1 MNREK
6 LKRTLIDV
14 GRDVLIAFTVVC
26 IVMAGLYAYCG
37 IWPPMVVVE
46 SGSMQRSDATSY
58 VGVIDTGDMVF
69 VKTVNGVD
77 DVVTY
82 VDGEATGYSKYGT
95 YGDVIIYRP
104 NGLSVRED
112 GSAVV
117 PIIHRLVVWIEVN
130 LSAVNPEFNGTD
142 YENITFDVP
151 SLNVYATTD
160 VLVLQNYGY
169 WEDEVRINLGGL
181 LTYYENTGKE
191 PHGGYITMG
200 DNNVPFYD
208 QPQSGMYEP
217 ILPEWII
224 GKAIGEIPWFGLI
237 KLKVTGSPLHGV
249 PPNSWTGLYITLFLV
264 LFVPFM
270 IDMLMPRIVK
280 WRKVRRGAEAAPET
294 EQPPEAPEPPK
305 DTENQPKDD
314 ALPPTPEKLD

>member
-1 MNREK
+1 
-6 LKRTLIDV
+6 
-14 GRDVLIAFTVVC
+14 
-26 IVMAGLYAYCG
+26 
-37 IWPPMVVVE
+37 
-46 SGSMQRSDATSY
+46 
-58 VGVIDTGDMVF
+58 MVF